1 MYKQFANLTL
11 LNRIKI
17 FCHQAL
23 LYSHPSISFKNNIM
37 RKKNGLLTFDLYI
50 WDKIKKYGT

>member
-17 FCHQAL
+17 FCHHTLFCIHIRQFHL
-23 LYSHPSISFKNNIM
+23 KNNIM
-37 RKKNGLLTFDLYI
+37 RKKEWIIDF
-50 WDKIKKYGT
+50 

>member
-17 FCHQAL
+17 FCIKLFCIHIRQFHL
-23 LYSHPSISFKNNIM
+23 KNNIM
-37 RKKNGLLTFDLYI
+37 RKKRMDY
-50 WDKIKKYGT
+50 

>member
-37 RKKNGLLTFDLYI
+37 RKKEWIIDF
-50 WDKIKKYGT
+50 